1 MSKIIEAIPLP
12 PAYYHASETSYWRE
26 DENASWIRINETG
39 IKNFIADYGYSK
51 TPGQAGS
58 NSEVVRCLM
67 KVQSQHN
74 VVYVG
79 PLAGYAAG
87 VHEMS
92 GNLVL
97 VITGPKWIEPKEG
110 PWLTLEK

>member
-26 DENASWIRINETG
+26 DENSSWIRINETG
-39 IKNFIADYGYSK
+39 VKNFVADHGYSK

-58 NSEVVRCLM
+58 NSEVDRCLM
-67 KVQSQHN
+67 KIQSQHN

-79 PLAGYAAG
+79 PLAGYAA
-87 VHEMS
+87 EA
-92 GNLVL
+92 
-97 VITGPKWIEPKEG
+97 K
-110 PWLTLEK
+110 LTLLKCWRNAMIFYSIRESFSEPD